1 MDQQM
6 SAILELVPARVR
18 QAVQALPS
26 GQCAGI
32 TELRLRVDRP
42 CTLTLEGKTFFLSS
56 QGGASE
62 VCDRPVSLS
71 KDELEQVYLK
81 LCRSSVYA
89 RAQEIRQ
96 GFVTYCGCRAG
107 LCGEAVT
114 ENGEV
119 VGFRNLS
126 AINLR
131 IAREQRG
138 AARELLEVV
147 LQKGRVLPTLLVA
160 PPGCGKTTM
169 LRDLCRL
176 LALRRLRVAVI
187 DERAEIAGEP
197 GHPFDLGAVTEVLS
211 GLPKAQGME
220 LALRTLSPQV
230 MVVDE
235 LGSEEEVRAMLG
247 VLNAGVPVVA
257 SCHAASFEQLVRR
270 PQFQMLRQAR
280 AVSRVVVLE
289 QDSLGEIGEIVNL
302 QEECDAVDF
311 HKRDTLLL
319 HGTGSV

>member
-1 MDQQM
+1 M
-6 SAILELVPARVR
+6 
-18 QAVQALPS
+18 
-26 GQCAGI
+26 
-32 TELRLRVDRP
+32 
-42 CTLTLEGKTFFLSS
+42 
-56 QGGASE
+56 
-62 VCDRPVSLS
+62 
-71 KDELEQVYLK
+71 
-81 LCRSSVYA
+81 
-89 RAQEIRQ
+89 
-96 GFVTYCGCRAG
+96 
-107 LCGEAVT
+107 T

-289 QDSLGEIGEIVNL
+289 QDSLGKIGEIVNL